1 MLFQDRDD
9 AAHQLAKK
17 LAGYQGQHPLILAI
31 PRGGVPMA
39 AIVAAELGGEVDV
52 VLVRKLRAP
61 FNPELA
67 VGSVDEGGWVY
78 LAGHAAS
85 SGATQEYIEREKAE
99 QLRIMRERRAQ
110 YTPLRPPIDPEGRIV
125 IVVDDGLATGATMI
139 SALHA
144 LRGRKPA
151 KLIVAVPVS
160 SPEALAHVR
169 MSADE
174 VICLE
179 APPHFQAVGQF
190 YASFEQVEDERVFDI
205 LKALG
210 HPSA

>member
-9 AAHQLAKK
+9 AARRLATK
-17 LAGYQGQHPLILAI
+17 LAGFKGRHPLILAI

-67 VGSVDEGGWVY
+67 VGSVDEDGWVY
-78 LAGHAAS
+78 LAPHAIS

-99 QLRIMRERRAQ
+99 QLRIMRARRAQ
-110 YTPLRPPIDPEGRIV
+110 YTPLRAPINPEGRIV

-144 LRGRKPA
+144 LRGRKPG

-160 SPEALAHVR
+160 SPEALAQVR
-169 MSADE
+169 KSADE

-179 APPHFQAVGQF
+179 VPLHFQAVGQF
-190 YASFEQVEDERVFDI
+190 YASFEPVEDEQVFAI

-210 HPSA
+210 HPGA